1 MKTKIGLYSCGNRPY
16 WQQFA
21 GLKERLI
28 AYGEFIA
35 GKMAENADVEI
46 CNFGL
51 VDSFEKGKAAGE
63 YFCRENVSI
72 VFCHAATYSPSS
84 NVLPVHKTCR
94 VKTIILNLQPCIKI
108 NYEKTDTGEW
118 LAHCNACAVP
128 EICNALM
135 RCNIGYTVI
144 NGLLGQEKTPS
155 CSVADECG
163 ADREEAVAAW
173 KEIMEWLR
181 AADAIT
187 QLNGCRFGF
196 LGNYYDGMLDMY
208 SDLTLLSNAFNIDVK
223 ILEMCDVK
231 QNLDLVTDE
240 ETAEKLK
247 EIKSLFVIGGDS
259 GAAEEVKRPTE
270 RQLEWSARV
279 ACAEQRTVDKFA
291 LDALSYYYHGAD
303 GSEYEQIQS
312 GFIVGN
318 SLLTAKHIPCAGE
331 ADIKTNIAM
340 KLCDILGVGGSFC
353 EIVTTDYEQGTI
365 LVGHDGPFHIRIA
378 EGAPLLRGM
387 GVYHGKRGT
396 GISVEA
402 KVRKGDVSTLGISQ
416 TADGKIRLIISEGIA
431 TDGEI
436 MRIGNTQT
444 HIRFSLPPDAY
455 MDKWFRAAPTHHF
468 ALSVGKN
475 ARLFIKIADLLGI
488 ESVVIG

>member
-1 MKTKIGLYSCGNRPY
+1 
-16 WQQFA
+16 
-21 GLKERLI
+21 
-28 AYGEFIA
+28 
-35 GKMAENADVEI
+35 
-46 CNFGL
+46 
-51 VDSFEKGKAAGE
+51 
-63 YFCRENVSI
+63 
-72 VFCHAATYSPSS
+72 
-84 NVLPVHKTCR
+84 
-94 VKTIILNLQPCIKI
+94 
-108 NYEKTDTGEW
+108 
-118 LAHCNACAVP
+118 
-128 EICNALM
+128 
-135 RCNIGYTVI
+135 
-144 NGLLGQEKTPS
+144 
-155 CSVADECG
+155 
-163 ADREEAVAAW
+163 
-173 KEIMEWLR
+173 
-181 AADAIT
+181 
-187 QLNGCRFGF
+187 
-196 LGNYYDGMLDMY
+196 
-208 SDLTLLSNAFNIDVK
+208 
-223 ILEMCDVK
+223 
-231 QNLDLVTDE
+231 
-240 ETAEKLK
+240 
-247 EIKSLFVIGGDS
+247 
-259 GAAEEVKRPTE
+259 
-270 RQLEWSARV
+270 
-279 ACAEQRTVDKFA
+279 
-291 LDALSYYYHGAD
+291 
-303 GSEYEQIQS
+303 
-312 GFIVGN
+312 
-318 SLLTAKHIPCAGE
+318 
-331 ADIKTNIAM
+331 M